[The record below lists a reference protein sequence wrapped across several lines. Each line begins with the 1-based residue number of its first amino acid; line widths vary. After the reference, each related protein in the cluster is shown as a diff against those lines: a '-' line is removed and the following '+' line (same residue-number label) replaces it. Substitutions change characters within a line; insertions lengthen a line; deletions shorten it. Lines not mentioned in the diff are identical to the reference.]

1 MNKGLEIRAKKLK
14 KKTTK
19 RNTIKETQIDVCRFI
34 DFKNPKMERING
46 KYRFVGFQTL
56 SGLQVENKLYYVEN
70 NQEKYVFI
78 NKSQAKVLLIY
89 SETEISN
96 FSPILLEHYEK
107 VKSKK
112 QINAEDMIKNE

>member
-14 KKTTK
+14 KKATK
-19 RNTIKETQIDVCRFI
+19 RNTIKETQINVCRFI

-46 KYRFVGFQTL
+46 KYRFAGFQTL

-70 NQEKYVFI
+70 NQEKYLFI

-89 SETEISN
+89 SEAEISN
-96 FSPILLEHYEK
+96 FSPILLERYKK
-107 VKSKK
+107 VKSEN
-112 QINAEDMIKNE
+112 QINNVDMIKNN

>member
-14 KKTTK
+14 KKATK

-34 DFKNPKMERING
+34 DFKNPKTERVNG

-70 NQEKYVFI
+70 NREKFVFT
-78 NKSQAKVLLIY
+78 NKPQAKVLLIY

-96 FSPILLEHYEK
+96 FPPMLLERYEK
-107 VKSKK
+107 MKSKN
-112 QINAEDMIKNE
+112 QINNDDMIKND